1 MEDWLLTLGLSLV
14 LTLILLYVID
24 CRRKT
29 SFFEMAEVPETKM
42 AGDADPK
49 RTMEPPFEKIQVQ
62 GDMLT
67 AVGLATYKSR
77 KSIMDAPPP
86 GAMQDWMDQ
95 QPKAPPV
102 EYKAPAPA
110 PQASGP
116 VQLQPG
122 QTAVMS
128 QTSLATGQSV
138 PTVTFQIPNNLAQQ
152 IASFQNEYVQQ
163 LGSNQDTPTARQ
175 QFIDKKTAQIS
186 TEHQAMADRAYKD
199 WVAKNGPVDTAD
211 KIAKY
216 AASQKDLQQKFD
228 IMQTALQ
235 TLQQTWVPSAGP
247 PPPPTPPEKIT
258 APVAPAPRPAGAPS
272 PLQQSHGTAP
282 VVSRSPEPSPA
293 PATGV

>member
-1 MEDWLLTLGLSLV
+1 MEDWLITLGLSLV

-29 SFFEMAEVPETKM
+29 SFFEMAKVPGAEE
-42 AGDADPK
+42 GVPPPS
-49 RTMEPPFEKIQVQ
+49 RTMEPPFEKIEVQ

-67 AVGLATYKSR
+67 AVGLATYKTQ
-77 KSIMDAPPP
+77 KSIMDGPPP

-102 EYKAPAPA
+102 EYKAPASA
-110 PQASGP
+110 PQDSGP

-122 QTAVMS
+122 QTAVLS
-128 QTSLATGQSV
+128 KTSLASGQTV
-138 PTVTFQIPNNLAQQ
+138 PTVTFQIPNNMAQQ
-152 IASFQNEYVQQ
+152 MASFQNEYIQQ

-175 QFIDKKTAQIS
+175 EFITKKTAQVAAD
-186 TEHQAMADRAYKD
+186 HQAMAERAYQD
-199 WVAKNGPVDTAD
+199 WVAKNGPIDTAD

-228 IMQTALQ
+228 IMDSALQ
-235 TLQQTWVPSAGP
+235 TLSQTWVPSGGP
-247 PPPPTPPEKIT
+247 PPPPAPPEKLT
-258 APVAPAPRPAGAPS
+258 VPVAPSPMPAGAPS

-282 VVSRSPEPSPA
+282 VISRSPEPSRA